1 MFLSP
6 GGRAA
11 PRKNRSMVLLN
22 TLIANNSATLFDLNS
37 FSKGF
42 FQYEIVFNNI
52 LAGTAGGQTLEIQV
66 HSGNAFQTS
75 SYLGSVLTIG
85 NGTSGV
91 TNVTTYIPVGQTG
104 SVLSAGAGLSGSI
117 RVSSPANTLAPKNW
131 YGGVAMSYGGTV
143 SNMGYSGGFWNGGN
157 GALDGFQILLG
168 TGNIASGI
176 IKIYGIA

>member
-6 GGRAA
+6 GSRAA

-22 TLIANNSATLFDLNS
+22 TLIANNSTTLFDLNS

-75 SYLGSVLTIG
+75 SYLSTLLSVAS
-85 NGTSGV
+85 GTTGV
-91 TNVTTYIPVGQTG
+91 TNPTTYVPLGQPAT
-104 SVLSAGAGLSGSI
+104 VLTTGAGLSGSI
-117 RVSSPANTLAPKNW
+117 RVSNPANTLAPKNW

-143 SNMGYSGGFWNGGN
+143 SNLGFSGGFWNGGN
-157 GALDGFQILLG
+157 GALDGFQVLLG
-168 TGNIASGI
+168 SGNIASGTV
-176 IKIYGIA
+176 KVYGIA